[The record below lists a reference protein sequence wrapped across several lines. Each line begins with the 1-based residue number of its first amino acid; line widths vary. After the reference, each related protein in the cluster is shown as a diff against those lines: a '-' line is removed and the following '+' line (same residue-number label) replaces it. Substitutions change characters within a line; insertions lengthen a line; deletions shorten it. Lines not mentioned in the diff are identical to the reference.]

1 VQATEGAQVLRE
13 ILATLHLELSG
24 GRLEFLQAYLARLGS
39 ARYAGQADW
48 QIDANVARGVVQPGT
63 RVELRA
69 APFELR
75 HAWANVGGDVMLS
88 LGRRDEAP
96 ELELAVSAPR
106 LNASSA
112 RSQAPSPSLTGLA
125 GSLKVR
131 GVDLK
136 QELSLG
142 PAKVALANAHAAS
155 LAWFAP
161 KGMALSG
168 SADAAFELARDEAGA
183 FQGAARAALKRV
195 ELRRDDISAAADV
208 RTEIGFERAAGASAL
223 SLHQATLHLE
233 NASLQTGGKRSKP
246 FAATVDAS
254 GMKLDPNGGGAAN
267 GSVRLRVSSTEA
279 LLPLVMSDP
288 LKGIAST
295 ALDLQALEARASFK
309 LRRGDV
315 DVKVVDATSGNV
327 RLRGYLSRRT
337 QQPRGA
343 FLLSSGPINVGVTLS
358 DGETDVAPF
367 VSDDW
372 LLATWPRLAES
383 PNPG

>member
-1 VQATEGAQVLRE
+1 
-13 ILATLHLELSG
+13 
-24 GRLEFLQAYLARLGS
+24 
-39 ARYAGQADW
+39 
-48 QIDANVARGVVQPGT
+48 
-63 RVELRA
+63 
-69 APFELR
+69 
-75 HAWANVGGDVMLS
+75 
-88 LGRRDEAP
+88 
-96 ELELAVSAPR
+96 
-106 LNASSA
+106 
-112 RSQAPSPSLTGLA
+112 
-125 GSLKVR
+125 
-131 GVDLK
+131 
-136 QELSLG
+136 
-142 PAKVALANAHAAS
+142 
-155 LAWFAP
+155 
-161 KGMALSG
+161 
-168 SADAAFELARDEAGA
+168 
-183 FQGAARAALKRV
+183 
-195 ELRRDDISAAADV
+195 
-208 RTEIGFERAAGASAL
+208 
-223 SLHQATLHLE
+223 
-233 NASLQTGGKRSKP
+233 
-246 FAATVDAS
+246 
-254 GMKLDPNGGGAAN
+254 MKLDPNGGGAAN